1 MKKYVGKK
9 WSQISKEQQKELLN
23 NVSGVVNA
31 VDLSEVKNGEC
42 TLDFNDNLSVAAYI
56 KDYEIVIDDDAIL
69 YDPNE
74 GVIFENEKF
83 KGLIS
88 LKDAAAMFNKEEST
102 LRRNISNGFFKEW
115 QDCIKFGTT
124 WVFDINALE
133 KKYGKK

>member
-9 WSQISKEQQKELLN
+9 WSQISKEQQKKLLS
-23 NVSGVVNA
+23 NVAGA
-31 VDLSEVKNGEC
+31 VDAVDSTEIKNGEC
-42 TLDFNDNLSVAAYI
+42 ILDFSDNLSVSAYI

-69 YDPNE
+69 YDPNK

-115 QDCIKFGTT
+115 QDCVKFGNT

-133 KKYGKK
+133 KKYKK